1 MPVYIEQC
9 VSSVNRGVYGD
20 VGSPFTVN
28 VGGEP
33 SGRVTERIERQMQ
46 QAITGMTGVG
56 SLCQLNMTL
65 AGMDLH
71 NIAATVTS
79 PSGATEQCQ
88 LQDLGANRYTV
99 KFVPREIGVHTVSL
113 KHNGLHIPGT

>member
-1 MPVYIEQC
+1 M
-9 VSSVNRGVYGD
+9 NRGVYGD